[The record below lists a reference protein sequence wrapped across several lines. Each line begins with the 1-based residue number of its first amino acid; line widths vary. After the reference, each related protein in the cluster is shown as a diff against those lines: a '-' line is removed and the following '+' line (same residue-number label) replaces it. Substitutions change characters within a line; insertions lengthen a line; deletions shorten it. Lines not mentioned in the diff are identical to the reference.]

1 MGLMIFRA
9 DVCTSEC
16 LCVCESVYEMS
27 PRFGCWSIDVP

>member
-16 LCVCESVYEMS
+16 LCVYDSMYELS
-27 PRFGCWSIDVP
+27 LRFGCWSIDVP